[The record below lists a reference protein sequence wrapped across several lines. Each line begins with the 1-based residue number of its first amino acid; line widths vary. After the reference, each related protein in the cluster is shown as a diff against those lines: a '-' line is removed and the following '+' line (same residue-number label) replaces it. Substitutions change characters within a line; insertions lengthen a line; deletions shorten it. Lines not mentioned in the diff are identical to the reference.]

1 MAYPVKAGVKSPRN
15 LAFSRNKAGDRST
28 FAGLCE
34 GKRMELVVGLSWG
47 CGMARTT
54 KRASVDVAHR
64 PRRVLSAIADGPQTT
79 AGLAAAVG
87 ATRGQV
93 YGDCSLLEQLG
104 WVASELVR
112 GPVKLFFCPTCG
124 KVVTQETY
132 AECEGALRPFY
143 PKVRRWSLTLTG
155 RTILKRAG
163 SWPEAA

>member
-1 MAYPVKAGVKSPRN
+1 
-15 LAFSRNKAGDRST
+15 
-28 FAGLCE
+28 
-34 GKRMELVVGLSWG
+34 
-47 CGMARTT
+47 MARIT
-54 KRASVDVAHR
+54 KRASVDVEHR
-64 PRRVLSAIADGPQTT
+64 RRRVLAAIADGPQTT

-104 WVASELVR
+104 WVGSELVR

-132 AECEGALRPFY
+132 AECEGALRPFF
-143 PKVRRWSLTLTG
+143 PKVRRWSLTLAG